1 MKGAFKLHRITPI
14 VLVAAIF
21 TLISTLSCGA
31 AKIPQV
37 GDKAPAFTLESID
50 GKNISLSDFQG
61 KTVLIVFTSVNCK
74 ECEAQ
79 MPFLIGAYQNAGGK
93 LVVLDIYHM
102 IYDPRLVQNYVNEKQ
117 FTTFPSL
124 PDLNNTVANSY
135 GATRYPPT
143 NFIIDASG
151 TIKYK
156 KIGSFESQEEIEE
169 IINSM

>member
-1 MKGAFKLHRITPI
+1 MSEKI
-14 VLVAAIF
+14 VMALVVAIF
-21 TLISTLSCGA
+21 GLTTIVGCGT

-37 GDKAPAFTLESID
+37 GDKAPAFTLQSIE

-61 KTVLIVFTSVNCK
+61 KIVLIVFTSVNCK
-74 ECEAQ
+74 ECETQ
-79 MPFLIGAYQNAGGK
+79 MPYLVGAYENAGGK

-102 IYDPRLVQNYVNEKQ
+102 IYDPRLVQDYVTSKQ

-143 NFIIDASG
+143 NFIIDATG

-156 KIGSFESQEEIEE
+156 KIGPFQSQQEIED
-169 IINSM
+169 IIKSF

>member
-1 MKGAFKLHRITPI
+1 LRIKIPVI
-14 VLVAAIF
+14 LAISI
-21 TLISTLSCGA
+21 LIPMAMIGCGTT
-31 AKIPQV
+31 KIPQV

-74 ECEAQ
+74 ECEGQ
-79 MPFLIGAYQNAGGK
+79 MPYLVGAYQQANGN

-102 IYDPRLVQNYVNEKQ
+102 IFDPRLVKDYVNNKQ

-124 PDLNNTVANSY
+124 PDPNNTVANAY

-143 NFIIDASG
+143 NFIIDAAG
-151 TIKYK
+151 IIKYK
-156 KIGSFESQEEIEE
+156 KIGPFQSQEEIEE
-169 IINSM
+169 ILQSL